1 VTALY
6 ESAPFMLS
14 ADRVIFEIPL
24 ESWHLQSK
32 STLQSFYS
40 WASPIMK
47 LSITKAADMGG
58 NFRSIDQY
66 FQKPIPQSIF
76 DIILG

>member
-1 VTALY
+1 
-6 ESAPFMLS
+6 MLS
-14 ADRVIFEIPL
+14 MDRAIFEIPL
-24 ESWHLQSK
+24 KARQLQSK
-32 STLQSFYS
+32 STLQLFYS
-40 WASPIMK
+40 WASPVVE
-47 LSITKAADMGG
+47 LSITKAADMGA